1 MRTTINSSIGFINSA
16 VQNSCSTLFSMNSSL
31 MNVSNV
37 IKMLVYINASLNTA
51 LANYLTTQAVSISKA
66 NASITNL
73 SCTSIASSVL

>member
-16 VQNSCSTLFSMNSSL
+16 VQNSCSTL
-31 MNVSNV
+31 

-73 SCTSIASSVL
+73 SKLLLHQVVMLG